1 MVLRP
6 NSGDIMKKQVK
17 KLVLSKE
24 TISLITA
31 SVVGGAITDLCNTF
45 RCPPTNPDFCQ
56 SNKYP
61 C

>member
-1 MVLRP
+1 
-6 NSGDIMKKQVK
+6 MKKKTAK

-24 TISLITA
+24 TVSLITA

-56 SNKYP
+56 TNQKYA

>member
-1 MVLRP
+1 
-6 NSGDIMKKQVK
+6 MKKKKVK

-24 TISLITA
+24 TVSLITA
-31 SVVGGAITDLCNTF
+31 PVVGGAITDLCNTF
-45 RCPPTNPDFCQ
+45 RCPPTNPDLCQ